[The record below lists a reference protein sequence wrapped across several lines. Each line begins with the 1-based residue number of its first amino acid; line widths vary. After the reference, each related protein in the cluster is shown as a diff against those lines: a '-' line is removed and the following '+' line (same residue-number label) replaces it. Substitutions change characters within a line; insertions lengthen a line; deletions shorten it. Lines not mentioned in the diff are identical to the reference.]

1 MKIESLILENYRG
14 FQSLKLDLPQRCLL
28 VGRNGSGK
36 STVLD
41 ALTVGLDGLMRE
53 LAPVLEESGWR
64 GWRLTDID
72 IHNGSNG
79 VRATLDFG
87 GPTVSIFHR
96 RGSET
101 AINARLV
108 SPAGYEAQPLA
119 VLMSL
124 RTSRLLPAWLES
136 ERRLVHP
143 YRGIQPELEAWWV
156 SMDEGYATFSQTVP
170 WFRREENA
178 ENETRLRRDPAY
190 RHRSLEVVRSALT
203 SFLNGLGTGAFAN
216 PHISR
221 VDASGN
227 PLAPATDGELV
238 FDKDGQPLTIQ
249 QLSDGERTTLL
260 MVMDIARRLAIANP
274 KDDPLQGTGIVLID
288 EVELHLH
295 PAWQRAVLPALFATF
310 PNIQFIATTHSPQVL
325 ASVPSECVRI
335 LENFQAYPVG
345 HTEGR
350 DSNALLR
357 EIFDV
362 PERPQPALDKLERVA
377 ALIDAEDF
385 AAARAALAELRDA
398 LSAQDGE
405 VVRLQSLLAF
415 LEA

>member
-1 MKIESLILENYRG
+1 MKIETLTLENYRG
-14 FQSLKLDLPQRCLL
+14 FRSLTLDLPQQCLL

-36 STVLD
+36 STVVD
-41 ALTVGLDGLMRE
+41 AITIGLDHLVVNLMASTAWSQQWGLVDE
-53 LAPVLEESGWR
+53 
-64 GWRLTDID
+64 D
-72 IHNGSNG
+72 IHHDEGMLA
-79 VRATLDFG
+79 ATLHLDRGQVVTTLERGDDPNLNHQGVVKCSIDTDSLPILLSCRPNRLFHPFG
-87 GPTVSIFHR
+87 PAPDAASFPHTMLRRVS
-96 RGSET
+96 
-101 AINARLV
+101 
-108 SPAGYEAQPLA
+108 EALW
-119 VLMSL
+119 MSL
-124 RTSRLLPAWLES
+124 LAGP
-136 ERRLVHP
+136 
-143 YRGIQPELEAWWV
+143 
-156 SMDEGYATFSQTVP
+156 DTFGQVVP

-203 SFLNGLGTGAFAN
+203 TFLNGLGTGAYVN
-216 PHISR
+216 PRISR
-221 VDASGN
+221 VDARGN
-227 PLAPATDGELV
+227 SFVSATDGALV
-238 FDKDGQPLTIQ
+238 FDKDGQPITIT

-260 MVMDIARRLAIANP
+260 MVMDIARRLVIANP

>member
-14 FQSLKLDLPQRCLL
+14 FQSLKLDLPQHCLL

-36 STVLD
+36 STVVEAI
-41 ALTVGLDGLMRE
+41 ALGLNTLVEPHLPVLPTGKRWVAGDEDIHGGESQLSYALRFPDGEVAGFHERGIDVRTLGNTTLTAGVLTAQVEGSIFLSLRSDRLTHPASPRPLELPSQIVATRLEALWGALGLD
-53 LAPVLEESGWR
+53 P
-64 GWRLTDID
+64 
-72 IHNGSNG
+72 
-79 VRATLDFG
+79 
-87 GPTVSIFHR
+87 
-96 RGSET
+96 
-101 AINARLV
+101 
-108 SPAGYEAQPLA
+108 
-119 VLMSL
+119 
-124 RTSRLLPAWLES
+124 
-136 ERRLVHP
+136 
-143 YRGIQPELEAWWV
+143 
-156 SMDEGYATFSQTVP
+156 ATFGQVIP

-190 RHRSLEVVRSALT
+190 RHRSLEVVRNALT

-221 VDASGN
+221 VHASGN

-238 FDKDGQPLTIQ
+238 FDKDGQPLTIA

-260 MVMDIARRLAIANP
+260 MVADIARRLAIANP
-274 KDDPLQGTGIVLID
+274 KDDPLQGPGIVLID

-325 ASVPSECVRI
+325 ASVPSDCVRI

-405 VVRLQSLLAF
+405 VVRLQSLLTF